1 MFKKKKKTKS
11 FGVLF
16 GNMYTCICFYYLV
29 NVITRPSCEISDAL
43 SYFTCVI
50 SACAV
55 IFLRSNVSAAIV
67 CFWVKLY
74 SVNASEIF
82 SICVQMFGFCH
93 NLNTSKKML
102 VFFFHVYPLL
112 KNVSEVVFS

>member
-1 MFKKKKKTKS
+1 MFKKKKKKS

-55 IFLRSNVSAAIV
+55 IFLNFPYGVDLQIFGKSNVSAAIV
-67 CFWVKLY
+67 
-74 SVNASEIF
+74 S
-82 SICVQMFGFCH
+82 
-93 NLNTSKKML
+93 
-102 VFFFHVYPLL
+102 P
-112 KNVSEVVFS
+112 